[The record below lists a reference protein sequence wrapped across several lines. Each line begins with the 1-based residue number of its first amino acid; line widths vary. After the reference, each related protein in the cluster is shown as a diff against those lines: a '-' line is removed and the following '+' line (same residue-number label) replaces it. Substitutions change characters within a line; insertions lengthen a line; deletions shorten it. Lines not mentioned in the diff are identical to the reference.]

1 MQSNIIQQNEWKFPS
16 SEEKASVCVSTQ
28 IFSGHREKIMTLNI
42 ICFIVKSTSL
52 TQHIRISSLLKEG
65 EHKSLSAYTPAFL
78 CKLAANLLPYLSK
91 PCLETAL
98 DSRTMHFLSG
108 PQKGN
113 QGCSQ
118 VYESERLTKVNWS
131 PEAEASRGPGQ
142 QSALFSQRQQNP
154 VRLCAS
160 TS

>member
-1 MQSNIIQQNEWKFPS
+1 
-16 SEEKASVCVSTQ
+16 
-28 IFSGHREKIMTLNI
+28 MTLNI
-42 ICFIVKSTSL
+42 ICFIVKSTQL
-52 TQHIRISSLLKEG
+52 NQHIRISSLLKEG
-65 EHKSLSAYTPAFL
+65 EHKSLSAYTPASL

-91 PCLETAL
+91 PCLETGL

-131 PEAEASRGPGQ
+131 REAEASRGPGH
-142 QSALFSQRQQNP
+142 QSALFSQR
-154 VRLCAS
+154 
-160 TS
+160 